1 MRRNLSIPLI
11 SPRTLLVGALL
22 LLTAALAPLGA
33 QDRPGDGIIDDSSA
47 APLRALFGGQF
58 YYAQPLGEFADY
70 IQRGWGG
77 DVSATALVGPSG
89 AFGIRFEGGL
99 MNYGHSRTP
108 VCLYDC
114 RFDADLT
121 TSNNIAFLQIGP
133 QLVTPTGAVRPYA
146 SGTVGWTW
154 MWTTSSLEG
163 VWDGATYDSNTD
175 FSDNTFSWGGSAG
188 VLVPLTGAGR
198 TPVSLDLG
206 LRYLNNG
213 RLRYLREGD
222 IVERPGG
229 GTPFYNVQQ
238 SDVNLLTYHIGFSV
252 GLR

>member
-1 MRRNLSIPLI
+1 MRPDVRLPFI
-11 SPRTLLVGALL
+11 SLRALLAGLALL
-22 LLTAALAPLGA
+22 LGAAAAPLHA
-33 QDRPGDGIIDDSSA
+33 QDIPGDGIIDDSSA
-47 APLRALFGGQF
+47 APLRALLGGQF
-58 YYAQPLGEFADY
+58 YYAQPVGEFADF

-77 DVSATALVGPSG
+77 NVSATMLMGPSG
-89 AFGIRFEGGL
+89 AFGVRVEGGL
-99 MNYGHSRTP
+99 MNYGHDRTP

-121 TSNNIAFLQIGP
+121 TSNNIAFFQVGP
-133 QLVTPTGAVRPYA
+133 QIVAPSGAIRPYA

-163 VWDGATYDSNTD
+163 TWNDQTYDTNTD
-175 FSDNTFSWGGSAG
+175 LSDSNFSWGGSAG
-188 VLVPLTGAGR
+188 VLVPLNGAGR
-198 TPVSLDLG
+198 TPISLDLG

-213 RLRYLREGD
+213 QLRYLREGD

-238 SDVNLLTYHIGFSV
+238 SDVTLLTYHIGISV